1 MHTPTTSPRNTAATA
16 TALPARY
23 YVDAGDG
30 RARPPR
36 RSSTAAGNWSRMC
49 RNCATA
55 GDHVV
60 ADFAGLPVLAVRG
73 ADDAIRVFHN
83 VCRHRA
89 GPIAQCDGLPR
100 SRCVAATTA
109 GPTRWKASCVPHRK

>member
-1 MHTPTTSPRNTAATA
+1 MDDLAPQLLATS

-23 YVDAGDG
+23 YVDALMATRD
-30 RARPPR
+30 RAAVFD
-36 RSSTAAGNWSRMC
+36 TAWQLVAHVSQLRGS
-49 RNCATA
+49 

-89 GPIAQCDGLPR
+89 GPIAQ
-100 SRCVAATTA
+100 
-109 GPTRWKASCVPHRK
+109 